1 MRWLITSMAIVLY
14 PWELIFDSVIQP
26 LIRHPQFTAEHLS
39 KGQIVAVI
47 SLGPVETVGH
57 FPGPFVQTFRIEQFH
72 PLGAESFEYS
82 YYIQVRLLYQR

>member
-1 MRWLITSMAIVLY
+1 
-14 PWELIFDSVIQP
+14 
-26 LIRHPQFTAEHLS
+26 
-39 KGQIVAVI
+39 VAVI